1 MKSIS
6 RKNLKWNSL
15 ELQKHDIC
23 TYSCYWRIFYYLN
36 RNAAEVICPFLA
48 VYFILARSS
57 FLLSLWT
64 LLPDSLGRHV
74 VVEKIGTK
82 LNYLR
87 PFHYGKVFCLFSN
100 FFHLI
105 FLLLF
110 TFFSSSWRCY
120 VAWQSNYR
128 TNFYGTFRTWILT
141 EIWTLVIF

>member
-23 TYSCYWRIFYYLN
+23 TYSCYWRIFNYLN

-110 TFFSSSWRCY
+110 TLFSLLHDDVMSHGSQTTEQIFMELSELESSLG
-120 VAWQSNYR
+120 
-128 TNFYGTFRTWILT
+128 F
-141 EIWTLVIF
+141 EH

>member
-15 ELQKHDIC
+15 ELQKYDIC
-23 TYSCYWRIFYYLN
+23 TYSCYWRIFNYLN

-87 PFHYGKVFCLFSN
+87 PSHYGKVFCLFSN

-110 TFFSSSWRCY
+110 TFFSSSWQCY

-128 TNFYGTFRTWILT
+128 TNFCWTFRTWILT
-141 EIWTLVIF
+141 GIWTLVIF